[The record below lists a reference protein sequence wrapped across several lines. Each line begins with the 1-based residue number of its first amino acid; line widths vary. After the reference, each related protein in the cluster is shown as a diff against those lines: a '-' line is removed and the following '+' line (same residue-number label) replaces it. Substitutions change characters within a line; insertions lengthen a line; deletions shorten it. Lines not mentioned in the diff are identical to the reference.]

1 MSVTQYSCMFSNA
14 SAIVHS
20 ACSMLAF
27 HNFPAAP
34 PLKTTR
40 EKLSAHTEGNHTCS
54 QPAASKLELNRIKS
68 TAVPSSHRF
77 SPPADQCLEVEL
89 RLVSTRGQ
97 AWSAPLC
104 PRTGHPRLPWCPRR
118 RCCSSPGTGWSTPL
132 CPTSAPLCLPWPLM
146 DRCYWSPGVNAAI
159 NFRSDPIRLSSAG
172 WRLWPEQLAVAHHA
186 REHDRAMHAAR

>member
-1 MSVTQYSCMFSNA
+1 MSVTQSSCMFSNA

-104 PRTGHPRLPWCPRR
+104 PTYAPLRSPWPPMDR
-118 RCCSSPGTGWSTPL
+118 SFWSPGPGWSTPPSTSG
-132 CPTSAPLCLPWPLM
+132 PTRSGCRRRVGGSGTRNWLSRIMPESM
-146 DRCYWSPGVNAAI
+146 IGRCMRRAEL
-159 NFRSDPIRLSSAG
+159 SDACG
-172 WRLWPEQLAVAHHA
+172 GEGCMWRGGI
-186 REHDRAMHAAR
+186 